1 MVHSPDRAVPITYGE
16 PITRG
21 SGSTMRSRRTKGLV
35 TVAALVALAAI
46 GGNAARGSDEIAP
59 TGAGASPVVTV
70 TSTPAPSVA
79 TDGDAARRAADQA
92 AADQAAADQAAA
104 DQAAADQAAADQA
117 AAAKK
122 AADAKAAAARA
133 AAARVAADQ
142 ARAAAAAKASAS
154 AATWAVTKVVD
165 GDTIWVSRSGI
176 SRKIRFIGID
186 TPETG
191 ECGFT
196 EARNALRGII
206 GGQRVTLTAGARDDV
221 DRYGRLLRYVDVNGV
236 DAGLRLVKQGYAV
249 ARYDSRDGYGSHT
262 REAAYVR
269 ADAASPKA
277 ACAEPGA
284 GTSNGTTG
292 GSGFTGAWPLPGDTY
307 PCPQSRPVKGNEN
320 SMIAH
325 EPGDRYY
332 TKTKPEQCFATM
344 ADAEAA
350 GFRPAKV

>member
-1 MVHSPDRAVPITYGE
+1 MPITYGE

-59 TGAGASPVVTV
+59 TGAGASPVVTE
-70 TSTPAPSVA
+70 TSTPAPSVT
-79 TDGDAARRAADQA
+79 TDGDAARRAAEA
-92 AADQAAADQAAA
+92 TA

-133 AAARVAADQ
+133 AAATVAADQ
-142 ARAAAAAKASAS
+142 ARAAAAAKATAS
-154 AATWAVTKVVD
+154 AATWTVKKVVD

-191 ECGFT
+191 QCGFT

-277 ACAEPGA
+277 ACADPGA
-284 GTSNGTTG
+284 GTSSGSTA
-292 GSGFTGAWPLPGDTY
+292 GSGFTGSWPLAGDTY

-332 TKTKPEQCFATM
+332 TVTKPEQCFATM

>member
-21 SGSTMRSRRTKGLV
+21 SGSTMRSRRTKGVV

-104 DQAAADQAAADQA
+104 AT
-117 AAAKK
+117 K

-284 GTSNGTTG
+284 GTSSGSTG
-292 GSGFTGAWPLPGDTY
+292 GSGFTGSWPLAGDRY
-307 PCPQSRPVKGNEN
+307 PCPQ
-320 SMIAH
+320 
-325 EPGDRYY
+325 
-332 TKTKPEQCFATM
+332 
-344 ADAEAA
+344 
-350 GFRPAKV
+350 

>member
-1 MVHSPDRAVPITYGE
+1 M
-16 PITRG
+16 
-21 SGSTMRSRRTKGLV
+21 MRSRRAKGLV
-35 TVAALVALAAI
+35 TIAALVALAAI
-46 GGNAARGSDEIAP
+46 GGNAARGSDDVP
-59 TGAGASPVVTV
+59 LTGAGPAPLVTI
-70 TSTPAPSVA
+70 TRTPAPPA
-79 TDGDAARRAADQA
+79 
-92 AADQAAADQAAA
+92 
-104 DQAAADQAAADQA
+104 
-117 AAAKK
+117 
-122 AADAKAAAARA
+122 
-133 AAARVAADQ
+133 VAATTTVS
-142 ARAAAAAKASAS
+142 AKGNASAS
-154 AATWAVTKVVD
+154 AAATWAVTKVVD
-165 GDTIWVSRSGI
+165 GDTIWASRDGVT
-176 SRKIRFIGID
+176 RKVRFIGID

-191 ECGFT
+191 QCGFT

-284 GTSNGTTG
+284 GTSNGSTG

-350 GFRPAKV
+350 G

>member
-1 MVHSPDRAVPITYGE
+1 MADSPDRAVPITYGE
-16 PITRG
+16 PISRG
-21 SGSTMRSRRTKGLV
+21 PGSRMRSRRTNGLV
-35 TVAALVALAAI
+35 VVAALVALAAI
-46 GGNAARGSDEIAP
+46 GGTAARGSEDNALA
-59 TGAGASPVVTV
+59 GAGAEPVVTL
-70 TSTPAPSVA
+70 THTPAATTPVA
-79 TDGDAARRAADQA
+79 TTDADAARRAAEA
-92 AADQAAADQAAA
+92 KAVADK
-104 DQAAADQAAADQA
+104 AAADQA

-133 AAARVAADQ
+133 SAARAAADKA
-142 ARAAAAAKASAS
+142 ARAKAAAAKAKAA

-165 GDTIWVSRSGI
+165 GDTIWVSRAGV

-191 ECGFT
+191 QCGFT

-206 GGQRVTLTAGARDDV
+206 GGQRVTLTAGAQDDV
-221 DRYGRLLRYVDVNGV
+221 DRYGRALRYVDVNGV

-350 GFRPAKV
+350 G

>member
-1 MVHSPDRAVPITYGE
+1 MAHSPDKAVAITYGE

-46 GGNAARGSDEIAP
+46 GGNAARGSDEIALV
-59 TGAGASPVVTV
+59 GAGNAPVVTV
-70 TSTPAPSVA
+70 TRTPEPVVA
-79 TDGDAARRAADQA
+79 TTDAEATRRAAEARAVA
-92 AADQAAADQAAA
+92 AR
-104 DQAAADQAAADQA
+104 AAADQA
-117 AAAKK
+117 AAAKR
-122 AADAKAAAARA
+122 AADAKAAGARA
-133 AAARVAADQ
+133 AAAKAATD
-142 ARAAAAAKASAS
+142 AKAKAAAALW
-154 AATWAVTKVVD
+154 TVTKVVD
-165 GDTIWVSRSGI
+165 GDTIWVSRSGA

-186 TPETG
+186 TPETAQ
-191 ECGFT
+191 CGFT

-277 ACAEPGA
+277 ACADPGA
-284 GTSNGTTG
+284 GTTDGSTG
-292 GSGFTGAWPLPGDTY
+292 GSGFTGSWPLAGDAY

-332 TKTKPEQCFATM
+332 TVTKPEQCFTTM

>member
-21 SGSTMRSRRTKGLV
+21 SGSTMSSRRTKGLV
-35 TVAALVALAAI
+35 TVASLVALAAI

-59 TGAGASPVVTV
+59 TGAGAWPVVTV
-70 TSTPAPSVA
+70 TSTPVPSVT
-79 TDGDAARRAADQA
+79 TDGDAARRAAEATADQA
-92 AADQAAADQAAA
+92 AADQAAAKK
-104 DQAAADQAAADQA
+104 

-122 AADAKAAAARA
+122 AADAKAGAARA
-133 AAARVAADQ
+133 AAATVAADQ
-142 ARAAAAAKASAS
+142 ARAAAAAKA
-154 AATWAVTKVVD
+154 AAAAAPWTVTKVVD
-165 GDTIWVSRSGI
+165 GDTIWVSRSGV

-191 ECGFT
+191 QCGFT

-206 GGQRVTLTAGARDDV
+206 GGQDVTLTAGARDDV

-236 DAGLRLVKQGYAV
+236 DAGLRLVKRGYAV

-277 ACAEPGA
+277 ACADPGA
-284 GTSNGTTG
+284 GTTDGSTG
-292 GSGFTGAWPLPGDTY
+292 GSGFTGSWPLAGDAY

-332 TKTKPEQCFATM
+332 TVTKPEQCFATM